1 MFCSPLLVILP
12 DKTKR
17 LNFELFTALK
27 LIRSKSSDSNRR
39 NNIRPIINIALAGIA
54 ISVAVMILSVA
65 IVKGF
70 QTEIRQKIIGFGGHI
85 SISNFQSTDG
95 FETIP
100 ISTDQ
105 DFYPELD
112 SLQEVSNI
120 QVYANKA
127 GILKTKEEILGV
139 VMKGIGN
146 DFDWTFFKEYMIT
159 GDTLTFDTAK
169 KSNQI
174 VISKKISDKMNLKV
188 DDSFVVY
195 FIKNNK
201 PRPRKF
207 TISGIYQTSLEGFDD
222 LFIIGDIRHI
232 QRLNGWNKDQVGGFE
247 VNLKRYEDL
256 DKIDDFIYENIPFE
270 YKTTTIINKNQNL
283 FGWLD
288 LQDINVTIIIGLMI
302 LVSGI
307 NMASALLIMILDRT
321 RMIGIFKSMGAT
333 NSSIRKLFLYI
344 ATYLMI
350 VGLFWGNLIGLSLAL
365 IQKYFKLFTL
375 PPETYYISHIP
386 INIAVSDII
395 ALNFFTLLLCLIMLI
410 APTFI
415 VTRISTVNAIKMD

>member
-1 MFCSPLLVILP
+1 
-12 DKTKR
+12 

-27 LIRSKSSDSNRR
+27 LIRSKSSDNSGR

-54 ISVAVMILSVA
+54 ISVSVMILSIA
-65 IVKGF
+65 IVTGF
-70 QTEIRQKIIGFGGHI
+70 QNEIREKIIGFGGHI
-85 SISNFQSTDG
+85 TISNFQSTDG

-105 DFYPELD
+105 PFYPELD
-112 SLQEVSNI
+112 TLDKVSNI
-120 QVYANKA
+120 QVYANKT
-127 GILKTKEEILGV
+127 GILKTKEEILGIV
-139 VMKGIGN
+139 LKGIGS
-146 DFDWTFFKEYMIT
+146 DFDWTFFKEYLVD
-159 GDTLTFDTAK
+159 GDTLTFNDST
-169 KSNQI
+169 KSNNV
-174 VISKKISDKMNLKV
+174 VISQKIANKMDLNVGDNFLV
-188 DDSFVVY
+188 F
-195 FIKNNK
+195 FIRKNK

-207 TISGIYQTSLEGFDD
+207 TITGIYATSLEGFDD

-232 QRLNGWNKDQVGGFE
+232 QRLNGWNEDQVGGFE
-247 VNLKRYEDL
+247 INLKKYEDL
-256 DKIDDFIYENIPFE
+256 DEIDDFVFNNIPFE
-270 YKTTTIINKNQNL
+270 YKTTTIINRNQNL

-333 NSSIRKLFLYI
+333 NASIRKLFLYI

-365 IQKYFKLFTL
+365 IQKYFKILTL
-375 PPETYYISHIP
+375 PAETYYLTHIP
-386 INIAVSDII
+386 INIELGSII
-395 ALNFFTLLLCLIMLI
+395 LLNIFTLLICLVMLI
-410 APTFI
+410 APTYI
-415 VTRISTVNAIKMD
+415 VTRISAVDAIKLD

>member
-1 MFCSPLLVILP
+1 M
-12 DKTKR
+12 
-17 LNFELFTALK
+17 NFELFTALK
-27 LIRSKSSDSNRR
+27 LIRSKSSDSNKQ

-54 ISVAVMILSVA
+54 ISVSVMILSVA

-70 QTEIRQKIIGFGGHI
+70 QSEIRQKIIGFGGHI
-85 SISNFQSTDG
+85 TISNFQSTDG

-105 DFYPELD
+105 EFYPQLD
-112 SLQEVSNI
+112 TLPEVSNI
-120 QVYANKA
+120 QVYANKT
-127 GILKTKEEILGV
+127 GILKTKEEILGIV
-139 VMKGIGN
+139 LKGIGN
-146 DFDWTFFKEYMIT
+146 DFDWTFFKEYMIA
-159 GDTLTFDTAK
+159 GDTLSFDSTK
-169 KSNQI
+169 KSNEI
-174 VISKKISDKMNLKV
+174 VISEKISSKMKLKV
-188 DDSFVVY
+188 GDSFIVY
-195 FIKNNK
+195 FMKDAK

-207 TISGIYQTSLEGFDD
+207 TIKGVYKTSLEGFDD
-222 LFIIGDIRHI
+222 LFLIGDIRHI
-232 QRLNGWNKDQVGGFE
+232 QKLNGWSDDQVGGFE
-247 VNLKRYEDL
+247 INLKRYEDL
-256 DKIDDFIYENIPFE
+256 DKTDDFIYQNIPFE

-333 NSSIRKLFLYI
+333 NASIRKLFLYI
-344 ATYLMI
+344 ATYLMVI
-350 VGLFWGNLIGLSLAL
+350 GLFWGNLIGLSLAL
-365 IQKYFKLFTL
+365 IQKYFKVFTL
-375 PPETYYISHIP
+375 PAETYYISHIP
-386 INIAVSDII
+386 INIGFTELF
-395 ALNFFTLLLCLIMLI
+395 ALNFFTLLLCIIMLI